1 MVKILCPKARKLLN
15 LNPNKST
22 GISNIQTK
30 FLKDGA
36 HEIKGVIMHINNVS
50 IFKNTVLDELKFAKA
65 KPLKK
70 IFKKSRLDVG
80 NYRLLITK

>member
-50 IFKNTVLDELKFAKA
+50 IFKNHYYGKNIVPKS
-65 KPLKK
+65 KK
-70 IFKKSRLDVG
+70 NPSS
-80 NYRLLITK
+80 N